1 MDDSAPSYDQK
12 MASRRMVFSND
23 HRQLE
28 EAKTARLGI
37 DSDKRA
43 QLLEDIATG
52 VVDIGPKAAHKPLDP
67 ALRPNVKP
75 QTNGHRVGWKPH

>member
-12 MASRRMVFSND
+12 MASRRMVFKHD
-23 HRQLE
+23 HRQIE
-28 EAKTARLGI
+28 DAKRVRNGI
-37 DSDKRA
+37 SDVKRA

-52 VVDIGPKAAHKPLDP
+52 VVDIGPRAEHKPLDP
-67 ALRPNVKP
+67 ALRPNVRP